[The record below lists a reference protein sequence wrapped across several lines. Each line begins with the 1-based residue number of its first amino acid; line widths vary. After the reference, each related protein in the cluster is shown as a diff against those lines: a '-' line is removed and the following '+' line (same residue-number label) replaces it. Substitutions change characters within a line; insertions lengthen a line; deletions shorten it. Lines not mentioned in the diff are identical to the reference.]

1 MGRCLST
8 ALLLQNYYPSP
19 PPPLFNHINTNHKAK
34 DVRAQLTASVDLK
47 RWTDETKATKPAAPW
62 RKMAASA
69 VGAAAM
75 AMARAENFIMI
86 LGGGF
91 WFALILLLSWLLDSR
106 CFCFVEVFGSHSS
119 KAPTW
124 HFGNGGLLNR
134 VYLINRVSFKNY

>member
-8 ALLLQNYYPSP
+8 ALLLQNYYPSPPP

-47 RWTDETKATKPAAPW
+47 RWTDETKATKPAAP
-62 RKMAASA
+62 RREMMAASA

-91 WFALILLLSWLLDSR
+91 
-106 CFCFVEVFGSHSS
+106 
-119 KAPTW
+119 
-124 HFGNGGLLNR
+124 
-134 VYLINRVSFKNY
+134 